1 MFLLKLT
8 LAPVLIF
15 FVSLAER
22 KWGAGVSGLLIGL
35 PMTSGPILYF
45 LALEQGPHFSART
58 SVGSLLSLTAFAG
71 FTFVYGW
78 FSRSWKWPTCVLA
91 GSAAYIVV
99 AFFLGVISIHSGAMA
114 FLCACLALL
123 AVRQSF
129 LRTDRNDTE
138 AKTLGSRELFLR
150 MATAA
155 ALVFSLTALAD
166 ILGPVPSGLIAGF
179 PIYSSILAVFNH
191 MKSSGLAISMLRGVV
206 TGAFGGAVFFV
217 IVALFLNR
225 MSIGV
230 CFMTAAT
237 AAVSTQALL
246 LPTVKRIW

>member
-1 MFLLKLT
+1 MPWNKDT
-8 LAPVLIF
+8 
-15 FVSLAER
+15 
-22 KWGAGVSGLLIGL
+22 
-35 PMTSGPILYF
+35 
-45 LALEQGPHFSART
+45 HFSART

-71 FTFVYGW
+71 FSFVYGW
-78 FSRSWKWPTCVLA
+78 FSRSWKWPACVMA

-99 AFFLGVISIHSGAMA
+99 AFVLGMISIRSGAAA
-114 FLCACLALL
+114 FFCACVALL
-123 AVRQSF
+123 AARRSF
-129 LRTDRNDTE
+129 LRADRTDTG
-138 AKTLGSRELFLR
+138 AKTVGSRELFLR

-191 MKSSGLAISMLRGVV
+191 MKSSGLALSVLRGVV
-206 TGAFGGAVFFV
+206 TGAFGGAVFFI

-246 LPTVKRIW
+246 LPTVRRIG